1 MTVERIIFMAKIL
14 DTLGRATS
22 AFKSL
27 DVFRL
32 KDGIINTSF
41 HYGIFDYF
49 LQCFLQYGTL
59 IIIREEALEDEV
71 AEGHHF
77 FQDQEVIQGGTTL
90 AMEGSGMGVMSKD
103 LFQK

>member
-1 MTVERIIFMAKIL
+1 MALLFSWTQIL
-14 DTLGRATS
+14 DTLVLGATS

-27 DVFRL
+27 DVFSL
-32 KDGIINTSF
+32 KDGSINTF
-41 HYGIFDYF
+41 FIMCCF

-90 AMEGSGMGVMSKD
+90 AMEGLGMGAMSKD